1 MQFPLLD
8 ERIATTLVG
17 MKTVSEVESNL
28 EAEASRPDPL
38 LLAEVLQVLAPVKNR
53 CWDSGLWKAEA

>member
-1 MQFPLLD
+1 
-8 ERIATTLVG
+8 
-17 MKTVSEVESNL
+17 MKACFSSAASSSLCSASEPTAG